1 MQKEK
6 VPPVSNRGAQNTHEQ
21 GLKVLVDW
29 VSVTLKNLQP
39 DELIGVIGLD
49 PDDFVELEYGY
60 SGYRRQVRCGNIAVY
75 FDGREDMGIHLQMS
89 GQGCREYEGK
99 PGFRGWQVFF
109 LRLLDLG
116 GKLTRLDLAVDDFTG
131 YFTLDTIYRKIRAGE
146 VSSRFKDAVAY
157 EKVSLG
163 DGSRKGS
170 TVYFGSASSRIQIR
184 FYDKLAERLAKGE
197 IIEGL
202 DFWNRTEL
210 ELRKERAQKAGEM
223 IAFTEDAGR
232 VTMGILKEYVRFLV
246 KGKDKNKSRW
256 KTARFWEKF
265 LGDVKNVKLTDEPVE
280 RTLEKTV
287 SWLERQV
294 TPSLKAVVEAE
305 SIDFLVEMIERA
317 FERLR
322 PEHIHMIERHKER
335 KERQEFWEAKLY
347 DNEERKRE
355 MWKRRRAIVWRL
367 QGIEKDP
374 ISGQIRSKYKQV
386 YS

>member
-6 VPPVSNRGAQNTHEQ
+6 VPPVSNRGAQNTCKD
-21 GLKVLVDW
+21 GLRVLVDW
-29 VSVTLKNLQP
+29 VSVTLKNLEP
-39 DELIGVIGLD
+39 DELVEAIGLD

-60 SGYRRQVRCGNIAVY
+60 SGYRRSIRSGNITVF

-99 PGFRGWQVFF
+99 PGFHSWQVLF

-116 GKLTRLDLAVDDFTG
+116 GKFTRLDLAIDDFEG
-131 YFTLDTIYRKIRAGE
+131 YFTMDTICRKIRAGE
-146 VSSRFKDAVAY
+146 VASSFKDAVSY

-170 TVYFGSASSRIQIR
+170 TVYFGSASSRIRVR
-184 FYDKLAERLAKGE
+184 FYDKLVERSAKGE
-197 IIEGL
+197 VLEGI

-210 ELRKERAQKAGEM
+210 ELRKERAQKAVEM

-232 VTMGILKEYVRFLV
+232 VVFGILKKYVRFLT
-246 KGKDKNKSRW
+246 KGKDSNKSRW

-265 LGDVKNVKLTDEPVE
+265 LGDVERIKLTDEPVE

-287 SWLERQV
+287 LWLERQV

-317 FERLR
+317 FGRLK
-322 PEHIHMIERHKER
+322 PEHIHMIERHKEQ
-335 KERQEFWEAKLY
+335 KERQEIWVAKLY

-355 MWKRRRAIVWRL
+355 MWKRRRAIAWRL

-374 ISGQIRSKYKQV
+374 ILG
-386 YS
+386 